1 MSKDKDLK
9 KEANDEKVRLEENHH
24 TEFRSTDD
32 MPSQFDG
39 VGPQENSD
47 IGYDALEDI

>member
-9 KEANDEKVRLEENHH
+9 KQANDEKAHLEENRDR
-24 TEFRSTDD
+24 EFRSLDD
-32 MPSQFDG
+32 MPDQYEG